1 MPVVTLSSKGQIVLP
16 RGIRRSL
23 NLCKDDRLYVTRE
36 GDRIVLTPYA
46 KVPLSESW
54 QRWRGRLAG
63 TQAAIPHHRGRRKV
77 DMSVRH
83 VIHPPGQPVERGSTP
98 A

>member
-16 RGIRRSL
+16 REIRRSL
-23 NLCKDDRLYVTRE
+23 NLRKGDRLYVTRE

-46 KVPLSESW
+46 KVPPSETW

-63 TQAAIPHHRGRRKV
+63 TQALQSHIAEHAEEV
-77 DMSVRH
+77 QD
-83 VIHPPGQPVERGSTP
+83 ERLP
-98 A
+98 